1 MSEIIISNAHGRLVK
16 TDIVENG
23 RQKYEIIDNK
33 LNTKTSVSVA
43 QKDTF
48 EYEKNYKNL
57 IEVIEKMNPDEIK
70 KREQNFNQDSA
81 NRKVK
86 AISIGSM
93 LLGGA
98 LPTLGIY
105 LTKMSKTLKWCIGV
119 PLAFLGMAG
128 GFIGGVYVAG
138 KNLMYEKMPE
148 LKPIQKASAKL
159 NKLDIIEGQPEPL
172 K

>member
-1 MSEIIISNAHGRLVK
+1 MSEIIISNADGRLVK

-33 LNTKTSVSVA
+33 LNTKTPVSVA

-48 EYEKNYKNL
+48 EYEKNYKDL
-57 IEVIEKMNPDEIK
+57 IGVIENLNHDEIK
-70 KREQNFNQDSA
+70 KREQSFNQDSV
-81 NRKVK
+81 NRKIK
-86 AISIGSM
+86 AIS
-93 LLGGA
+93 GA

-119 PLAFLGMAG
+119 PAAFLGMVG